1 MHAARHG
8 VSPPLAGTRDL
19 RGAAGHPRH
28 RGGGEPTHAEAV
40 LRAGTPHGVQV
51 RLALFHGYRRERR
64 QGDRRLASRFPSSRC
79 GRTSR
84 SRSGRTAGVLVGLSR
99 VRHRT
104 AGRATAR
111 HPAEPLQVEAER
123 GNAGARAQLRPP
135 PAALAGRASDA
146 LSFGCAAGGV
156 ADSAS
161 GGTGRGGGDEK
172 VARIS
177 YVPFSGGAFPPRDRP
192 ETAGR
197 DGT

>member
-1 MHAARHG
+1 MLPATEYLPRWRGRVISAEQPDILVIVEVESRPTLKRFCEQVLRTEFKFDLPYFMVIDGNDDRGIDGSPADSHPRDAVARHDPDPG
-8 VSPPLAGTRDL
+8 ALLAFSWDCPEYDIELPGSGT
-19 RGAAGHPRH
+19 
-28 RGGGEPTHAEAV
+28 
-40 LRAGTPHGVQV
+40 
-51 RLALFHGYRRERR
+51 
-64 QGDRRLASRFPSSRC
+64 
-79 GRTSR
+79 
-84 SRSGRTAGVLVGLSR
+84 
-99 VRHRT
+99 
-104 AGRATAR
+104 
-111 HPAEPLQVEAER
+111 

-172 VARIS
+172 VARIP